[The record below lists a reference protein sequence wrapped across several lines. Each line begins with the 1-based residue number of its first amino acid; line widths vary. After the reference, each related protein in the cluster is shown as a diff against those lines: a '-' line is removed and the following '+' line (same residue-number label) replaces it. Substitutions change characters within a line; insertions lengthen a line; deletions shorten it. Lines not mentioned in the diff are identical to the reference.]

1 MFVNKHKNN
10 TSKIKQE
17 KRPPKKITQ
26 SYLHNSGLYYLERF
40 AASKNHFKTVMLRKI
55 KNSCR
60 FHEDQ
65 DYAACVE
72 MLDKVIESFVR
83 SGLLNDDVYAK
94 GLAQTLRRRG
104 QSGKASIQK
113 MNIKGIDSTLAA
125 NSLREIDKDIDD
137 PEFQAALRLTQRK
150 RIGYYA
156 AAPHDDLKKPLGM
169 LARAGF
175 SYEISMRALNY
186 NPEATDI
193 F

>member
-1 MFVNKHKNN
+1 MTQHKNN

-55 KNSCR
+55 KKSCH

-65 DYAACVE
+65 DHTACVE
-72 MLDKVIESFVR
+72 MLDTVIESFVR
-83 SGLLNDDVYAK
+83 SGLLNDDAYAK

-104 QSGKASIQK
+104 QSSKSLIQK
-113 MNIKGIDSTLAA
+113 MNIKGIDGALAA
-125 NSLREIDKDIDD
+125 NTLREIDKDIED

-156 AAPHDDLKKPLGM
+156 AAPHDDLKKPLGIM
-169 LARAGF
+169 ARAGF
-175 SYEISMRALNY
+175 SYEISMKAINY
-186 NPEATDI
+186 KPDDMGNN
-193 F
+193 